1 MMKFLFFA
9 WIGFVLGCTH
19 LDAQEVVE
27 KRDVYW
33 YESLSSSTYV
43 NQNGEFLDLP
53 ENYSSVKKFDNG
65 IALIVIREIV
75 PERLLP
81 IRTYAYVD
89 DSLNKLLTFSSRD
102 RENRG
107 DLHEGL
113 YVYLEDDKLG
123 YKDFDGWVI
132 PPVWDDGSD
141 FSDGVVSVI
150 RDQEEFFIDRTGE
163 ILFSL
168 DESRERYGYKNAIV
182 SRFINGY
189 ARVFDEYSLRAP
201 RTTYIDKRGERISDW
216 HEGEGTF
223 FYEGYAVIQRYPGG
237 PCYFINEQ
245 GEVAEELGEH
255 DFATRF
261 SNGLAA
267 VMESGSFG
275 YMDTQGKMVIPKRF
289 NFATPFVDGFA
300 AVSFNEPYIGV
311 GYRLDIFGEAFFG
324 GGSLEGIGRY
334 GIIDKEGKVVVPPI
348 YSDIPKIYP
357 GGVAEV
363 TELNE
368 DGSKYK
374 LLLINLNEGGRKIDE
389 TSKWGTSFKSYI
401 VD

>member
-1 MMKFLFFA
+1 MKSYLVV
-9 WIGFVLGCTH
+9 WTIISLSCTH
-19 LDAQEVVE
+19 IAAQVPVE
-27 KRDVYW
+27 EKEEYW
-33 YESLSSSTYV
+33 YDSLSTWSYV
-43 NQNGEFLDLP
+43 NQQGDFLDLP
-53 ENYSSVKKFDNG
+53 ENYRRSSSFEDG
-65 IALIVIREIV
+65 IAIISQETVV
-75 PERLLP
+75 ANRLLP
-81 IRTYAYVD
+81 ITTYAYINRDLKVLD
-89 DSLNKLLTFSSRD
+89 TYPLMESR
-102 RENRG
+102 G
-107 DLHEGL
+107 GLHEGL
-113 YVYLEDDKLG
+113 YAYQENEKIG